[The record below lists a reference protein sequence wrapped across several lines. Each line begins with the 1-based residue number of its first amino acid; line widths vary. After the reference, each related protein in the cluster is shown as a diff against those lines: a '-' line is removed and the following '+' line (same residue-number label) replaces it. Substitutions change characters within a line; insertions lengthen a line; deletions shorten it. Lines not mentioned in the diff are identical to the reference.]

1 MTYEEFKKF
10 ENDLKDKF
18 ELYEKERQKW
28 IQVDLI
34 NNDIELLKNFCIKDV
49 EIHFE
54 NCPDSLLFD
63 KDTDFLKGLFVNFL
77 EYRKDKLI
85 NERES
90 TT

>member
-18 ELYEKERQKW
+18 EIYEKERQKW

-34 NNDIELLKNFCIKDV
+34 NNDIEDLKKYCIKDV
-49 EIHFE
+49 EIHLE
-54 NCPDSLLFD
+54 NCTHILLFD
-63 KDTDFLKGLFVNFL
+63 KNTDFLKGLFINFL

-85 NERES
+85 DERQ
-90 TT
+90 